1 MSVKD
6 FEIVQSRLDGVLI
19 DYKDTV
25 LLQKYVSTQGKI
37 FDAKR
42 TSTKSQHQ
50 RQLTNAIKRA
60 RFLALMKY
68 SG

>member
-42 TSTKSQHQ
+42 TNTKSGHQ

>member
-1 MSVKD
+1 MAKD
-6 FEIVQSRLDGVLI
+6 FEAVPERLDGVLI
-19 DYKDTV
+19 NYKDV
-25 LLQKYVSTQGKI
+25 NLLQKYVSAQGKI

-42 TSTKSQHQ
+42 TNTKSKHQ
-50 RQLTNAIKRA
+50 RCLGNAIKRA

>member
-1 MSVKD
+1 MSKD

-19 DYKDTV
+19 DYKDV
-25 LLQKYVSTQGKI
+25 NLLTKYVSAQGKI

-42 TSTKSQHQ
+42 TNTSARHQ

-68 SG
+68 CG

>member
-6 FEIVQSRLDGVLI
+6 FDIVQSRLEGVLI
-19 DYKDTV
+19 DYKDTA

-42 TSTKSQHQ
+42 TSTKSRHQ

-68 SG
+68 CG